1 MERGLNL
8 DVAGCISD
16 LENGIR
22 DFEINKKLYRTIL
35 RGKGLD
41 FDGYRLLGPDDDATN
56 IDWKASKRANKLLT
70 KQYIEERN
78 VKVMFVVDVSDNM
91 VFGSSPKLKCE
102 LAAEI
107 VIALSH
113 LIIKTKDK
121 VGIILFNNKMIKRVD
136 PLQGDKQFNL
146 IKDVLSEAKNYGGA
160 SDTKNM
166 TDYILNYVNRSVE
179 ALFIVSDF
187 LKINEKS
194 FENLKA
200 IGSNFETVAIMI
212 KDPLDK
218 NLPEYSKEIVIEN
231 PSTKEQLII
240 NPKLARKV
248 YSKSALEQEIMVKEM
263 LKESAID
270 LLYIMT
276 NDKFVP
282 KLAEFLRERISR
294 KGVV

>member
-22 DFEINKKLYRTIL
+22 DFEINKKLYKTLL

-41 FDGYRLLGPDDDATN
+41 FDGYRLLGPDDDAAN

-78 VKVMFVVDVSDNM
+78 VKVMFIVDVSDNM

-121 VGIILFNNKMIKRVD
+121 VGIILFNNKMVKRID
-136 PLQGDKQFNL
+136 PLRGDKQFNL
-146 IKDVLSEAKNYGGA
+146 IKDILSEAENYGGA
-160 SDTKNM
+160 ADTKSM

-179 ALFIVSDF
+179 AIFIVSDF

-194 FENLKA
+194 FENLRA

-218 NLPEYSKEIVIEN
+218 SLPEYSKEIVIEN

-248 YSKSALEQEIMVKEM
+248 YSKSALEQEIIVKEM